1 MTVYRDGNDISL
13 KANGASCP
21 AYRFA
26 TVDGSNQA
34 GIHKTSTSK
43 IIGVT
48 QEDAS
53 ATGEALLVRLYGTTK
68 ITYGASVAA
77 GDLVGPQTATGKAI
91 TATDSYATGT
101 TAVPRTGG
109 IALIS
114 GSTNAVGEISI
125 NIDNISKEAF
135 A

>member
-1 MTVYRDGNDISL
+1 MSVFRDGNDITL

-21 AYRFA
+21 AYRFT
-26 TVDGSNQA
+26 TVSGANEG

-43 IIGVT
+43 IIGVS

-53 ATGEALLVRLYGTTK
+53 STGEAWRIRLYGTTK

-77 GDLVGPQTATGKAI
+77 GDLVCPQTATGKAI
-91 TATDSYATGT
+91 TATDNYNTGT

-109 IALIS
+109 IALKS
-114 GSTNAVGEISI
+114 GSTNATGEIALNI
-125 NIDNISKEAF
+125 NNINKKAF
-135 A
+135 